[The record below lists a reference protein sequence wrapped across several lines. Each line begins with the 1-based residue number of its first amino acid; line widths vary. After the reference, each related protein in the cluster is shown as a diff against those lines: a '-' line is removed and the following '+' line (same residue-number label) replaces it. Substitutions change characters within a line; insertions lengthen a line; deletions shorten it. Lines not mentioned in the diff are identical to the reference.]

1 VLTREAPGVS
11 GVDEPVQSVKE
22 HGSSEI
28 LPPGGEL
35 IEALW
40 I

>member
-1 VLTREAPGVS
+1 VLTREAAGTT
-11 GVDEPVQSVKE
+11 GVDEPVQGVKE
-22 HGSSEI
+22 HRSSEI